1 MLNNCDYKP
10 VYSSQNKIDY
20 KIVIASFSGDKDINN
35 LIATNIKRNSK
46 EESGKIVEIVFNTE
60 YTKNVLAKN
69 SAGSIT
75 DFQTDVQT
83 TFTIKNGNSSVKPQL
98 PSGNHE
104 KEKRKRNVQS
114 RTIETKRKIIAAA
127 EAEFAQMGFNGAS
140 VRTIAKRADLQ
151 HTLIT
156 YHFGN
161 KEGLWQA
168 TVSRMLSEYTK
179 QQESR
184 LVTRLAVGRRRSR

>member
-10 VYSSQNKIDY
+10 VYSNQNKIDY

-75 DFQTDVQT
+75 DYQIDVVT
-83 TFTIKNGNSSVKPQL
+83 AFIIK
-98 PSGNHE
+98 
-104 KEKRKRNVQS
+104 KEKNSENFLVKENFNFQKMTDKYEEKNYERNIKKNLANSISQ
-114 RTIETKRKIIAAA
+114 K
-127 EAEFAQMGFNGAS
+127 
-140 VRTIAKRADLQ
+140 
-151 HTLIT
+151 LI
-156 YHFGN
+156 
-161 KEGLWQA
+161 L
-168 TVSRMLSEYTK
+168 
-179 QQESR
+179 
-184 LVTRLAVGRRRSR
+184 RLAVD

>member
-1 MLNNCDYKP
+1 MLKKIFFIILSLNLLNNCDYKP

-75 DFQTDVQT
+75 DYQIDVVT
-83 TFTIKNGNSSVKPQL
+83 AFIIK
-98 PSGNHE
+98 
-104 KEKRKRNVQS
+104 KEKNSENFLVKENFNFQKMTDKYEEKNYERNIKKNLANS
-114 RTIETKRKIIAAA
+114 ISEK
-127 EAEFAQMGFNGAS
+127 
-140 VRTIAKRADLQ
+140 
-151 HTLIT
+151 LI
-156 YHFGN
+156 
-161 KEGLWQA
+161 L
-168 TVSRMLSEYTK
+168 
-179 QQESR
+179 
-184 LVTRLAVGRRRSR
+184 RLAVN